1 MALMFW
7 MGMLSGIIL
16 GAFGLMILSVLF
28 ADRKRKDK
36 DEDSKN

>member
-16 GAFGLMILSVLF
+16 GVFGLMILSILF
-28 ADRKRKDK
+28 ADRRRKSK
-36 DEDSKN
+36 DEDSEN